1 MVLSLKDRLVYNI
14 KDNKMKLRPEQTV
27 KNKITLK
34 SIWKIVSILDD
45 IEEKLEEMQTE
56 EYQLNTEDYDL
67 NKDLFKLLRLIDM
80 ARKELKK

>member
-1 MVLSLKDRLVYNI
+1 
-14 KDNKMKLRPEQTV
+14 MKLRPEQTV
-27 KNKITLK
+27 KNKLI
-34 SIWKIVSILDD
+34 SILDD

-80 ARKELKK
+80 ARKELKKWVTDFIFYLEFYLYPVYYC

>member
-1 MVLSLKDRLVYNI
+1 V
-14 KDNKMKLRPEQTV
+14 KLRPEQTV
-27 KNKITLK
+27 KNKLI
-34 SIWKIVSILDD
+34 SILDD

-80 ARKELKK
+80 ARKELKEWVTDFIFYLDFYLYPVYYY

>member
-1 MVLSLKDRLVYNI
+1 
-14 KDNKMKLRPEQTV
+14 MKLRPEQTV
-27 KNKITLK
+27 KNKLI
-34 SIWKIVSILDD
+34 SILDD

-80 ARKELKK
+80 ARKELEKWIMGFIIYPDFYLYPVYY

>member
-1 MVLSLKDRLVYNI
+1 
-14 KDNKMKLRPEQTV
+14 MKLRPEQTV
-27 KNKITLK
+27 KNKLI
-34 SIWKIVSILDD
+34 SILDD

-56 EYQLNTEDYDL
+56 EYQLNTEDCDF

>member
-1 MVLSLKDRLVYNI
+1 MVLSLKDRLIYNI
-14 KDNKMKLRPEQTV
+14 KDKVMKLRQVQKTKLE
-27 KNKITLK
+27 
-34 SIWKIVSILDD
+34 SILDD

>member
-1 MVLSLKDRLVYNI
+1 
-14 KDNKMKLRPEQTV
+14 MKLRPKQTI
-27 KNKITLK
+27 KNKLI
-34 SIWKIVSILDD
+34 SILDD

>member
-1 MVLSLKDRLVYNI
+1 
-14 KDNKMKLRPEQTV
+14 MKLRPEQTV

-34 SIWKIVSILDD
+34 STWKIVSILDD

-56 EYQLNTEDYDL
+56 EYQLNTEDCDL

-80 ARKELKK
+80 ARKELKEWVKDTHQQ

>member
-1 MVLSLKDRLVYNI
+1 
-14 KDNKMKLRPEQTV
+14 MKLRPKQTV
-27 KNKITLK
+27 KNKLIY
-34 SIWKIVSILDD
+34 ILDD